1 MKLTV
6 LLFGPY
12 ADTVND
18 SSVTLEIASS
28 MCSAG
33 EVKASLAQQY
43 PELSGMLSA
52 ARIAVNQQ
60 AVQPDHPVHESD
72 ELAVIGLVSGG

>member
-12 ADTVND
+12 AETVND

-28 MCSAG
+28 TCSAG
-33 EVKASLAQQY
+33 EVKVSLAQQY
-43 PELSGMLSA
+43 PKLSGMLSA

-60 AVQPDHPVHESD
+60 AVQPDHPVQESD